1 MVSASSHRRPATGD
15 RRPATV
21 LAVARNLVS
30 AIRLLE
36 VMPVFVDDPRVRI
49 HWTIAPGSAYAAATD
64 EYLARLG
71 VRLIPWEEACAARYG
86 LVVATSGNGEL
97 FRLTGPLLLLPH
109 GAGFSKVVAA
119 GQAAP
124 AGLAPSQLVHDGRV
138 IPRVVGLEHED
149 QHARLAAYCPEAA
162 DRGVVLGDPTRDR
175 MSLGARLRGI
185 YRQALAVPDQ
195 CALVVL
201 SSTWGP
207 GSLLDAVPD
216 LPGRLAAALPFDEF
230 RLAAVVHPNAAASL
244 GAWEV
249 GRLLS
254 RSRAAGLHLIPPDR
268 WEGAILAADLVIGD
282 QGSVSLYAAAAG
294 TRVVLGAYDGDQIVD
309 DSPMAALAAHIPRL
323 DPSSDLNI
331 QIRSGLAQD
340 VRGQAYTQASEGNGV
355 RGRSLDVTQ
364 RVAYELLGLPRPT
377 RLPSVRAPE
386 PLESRQTACTAHL
399 VLVTRAADADVDLEL
414 RRFAP
419 GIDPDLL
426 TGYEAEEVCRHLAV
440 SDSELD
446 MSVRGNAEVL
456 VLKPDAEV
464 PETRNGA
471 LEAHLVREGGCLR
484 VIGQAVGKGRCLA
497 AVLGLGMLGL
507 EADERELDAA
517 VLPSVF
523 LAVISQEHGD
533 GAAALK
539 RLRAGVSVRIG
550 AIETT
555 VTAYEPASVH
565 PSSPSPL

>member
-1 MVSASSHRRPATGD
+1 M
-15 RRPATV
+15 

-36 VMPVFVDDPRVRI
+36 VMPIFLDDPRVRI

-64 EYLARLG
+64 DYLARLG

-86 LVVATSGNGEL
+86 LIVATSGNGEL

-119 GQAAP
+119 SQAAP
-124 AGLAPSQLVHDGRV
+124 AGLAPSQLVHDGQV
-138 IPRVVGLEHED
+138 IPQVVGLEHED

-207 GSLLDAVPD
+207 GSLLDALPD

-254 RSRAAGLHLIPPDR
+254 RSRSAGLQLLPPDR

-282 QGSVSLYAAAAG
+282 QGSVSIYAAAAG
-294 TRVVLGAYDGDQIVD
+294 TRVVLGTYDRDQIVD
-309 DSPMAALAAHIPRL
+309 DSPMAALAARIPRL
-323 DPSSDLNI
+323 DPRSDLNA
-331 QIRSGLAQD
+331 QVRSGLAQD
-340 VRGQAYTQASEGNGV
+340 MGGQAYRQTSEGNGA
-355 RGRSLDVTQ
+355 RGRSLEVTQ
-364 RVAYELLGLPRPT
+364 RVAYELLDLSRPT
-377 RLPSVRAPE
+377 RVPSVRAPE
-386 PLESRQTACTAHL
+386 PLESRQNARTAHL
-399 VLVTRAADADVDLEL
+399 VLGSRGADANVDLEL
-414 RRFAP
+414 RRFSP

-426 TGYEAEEVCRHLAV
+426 AGYEAEEVCRHFVV
-440 SDSELD
+440 SNNELD
-446 MSVRGNAEVL
+446 MSVRDNAEVL
-456 VLKPDAEV
+456 ILETDANAPD
-464 PETRNGA
+464 TRAGA
-471 LEAHLVREGGCLR
+471 LETHLVRESEGLR
-484 VIGQAVGKGRCLA
+484 VIGQIVGKGRCLA
-497 AVLGLGMLGL
+497 AVRGLGMLGM

-517 VLPSVF
+517 VLPSVL

-533 GAAALK
+533 GDAALK
-539 RLRAGVSVRIG
+539 RLRAGVTVRIG
-550 AIETT
+550 VIETT

-565 PSSPSPL
+565 PSSPSSL